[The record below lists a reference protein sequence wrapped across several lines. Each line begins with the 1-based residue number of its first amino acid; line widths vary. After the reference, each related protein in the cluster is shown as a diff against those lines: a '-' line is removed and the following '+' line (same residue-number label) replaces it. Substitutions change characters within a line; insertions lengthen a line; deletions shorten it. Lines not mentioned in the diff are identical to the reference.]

1 MKSKPVFSVIIPT
14 YNRKF
19 FLKRAIDSILM
30 QTFKEFEII
39 IVDDGSTDNTKQ
51 LVDTY
56 NDNRI
61 VYFHIEKS
69 GVNFARNKGIQ
80 NANGNYIAFCDSD
93 DCWLPR
99 KLEEHLKKYQE
110 DDEIKVVYDLT
121 GIVKVENGEEKIVL
135 ARNDICEGWC
145 YKEVLEQGFLT
156 SPTFLSCNK
165 VCFDIIG
172 MMPTDITNCEDDEFC
187 FRLCRQF
194 KIGLVKEILGVYH
207 VDASDRI
214 SLKKKMCADDFIK
227 FQEKWHDEVLR
238 LCGSEVLS
246 QRYFEAAYKYLE
258 INEIDTAK
266 SVYKRAC
273 EIKDTSFEDMKNKV
287 KVKLSLNDNVIIYGT
302 GVWGKRIYGALG
314 LIEFF
319 DVIFAVTDT
328 AEAEKEFYG
337 IKVDAIGNVSPDNN
351 RTVII
356 ASSDYY
362 EEMKTFVLEQGF
374 THVLSY
380 KEIINV
386 IFDNSFVL
394 AGQEK

>member
-1 MKSKPVFSVIIPT
+1 
-14 YNRKF
+14 
-19 FLKRAIDSILM
+19 
-30 QTFKEFEII
+30 
-39 IVDDGSTDNTKQ
+39 
-51 LVDTY
+51 
-56 NDNRI
+56 
-61 VYFHIEKS
+61 
-69 GVNFARNKGIQ
+69 
-80 NANGNYIAFCDSD
+80 
-93 DCWLPR
+93 
-99 KLEEHLKKYQE
+99 
-110 DDEIKVVYDLT
+110 
-121 GIVKVENGEEKIVL
+121 
-135 ARNDICEGWC
+135 
-145 YKEVLEQGFLT
+145 
-156 SPTFLSCNK
+156 
-165 VCFDIIG
+165 
-172 MMPTDITNCEDDEFC
+172 
-187 FRLCRQF
+187 
-194 KIGLVKEILGVYH
+194 
-207 VDASDRI
+207 
-214 SLKKKMCADDFIK
+214 
-227 FQEKWHDEVLR
+227 
-238 LCGSEVLS
+238 
-246 QRYFEAAYKYLE
+246 
-258 INEIDTAK
+258 
-266 SVYKRAC
+266 
-273 EIKDTSFEDMKNKV
+273 MKNKV